1 MKSSLRIKKILSLI
15 LLIII
20 FFCTM
25 KIYQKRLGYYTDSR
39 DYDNLR
45 ALSPLS
51 DSSINKNPEEHNQDA
66 ESEKNLKNIN
76 PDYRFWIKVEGTNID
91 FPVVQGED
99 NDFYLHH
106 NFNKEKSFSG
116 SIFVDSEN
124 NLNDDSNI
132 VVYGHNMRNDT
143 MFAQIKH
150 FKNENFFNA
159 NKYVTLYRDGKKSKF
174 EIFSVYQEN
183 AKDLESEIKIN
194 FSNKDEYE
202 KYLKD
207 QEEKSLF
214 KREGIDLN
222 SNDRILTL
230 ITCGY
235 DFVNARIVVVAKE
248 ID

>member
-1 MKSSLRIKKILSLI
+1 MKSSIRIKKILSLI

-20 FFCTM
+20 FFCVM
-25 KIYQKRLGYYTDSR
+25 KIYQKRLGYYTDSK
-39 DYDNLR
+39 DYDSLR
-45 ALSPLS
+45 ILSPLS
-51 DSSINKNPEEHNQDA
+51 DSYINKDPEENKKDI
-66 ESEKNLKNIN
+66 ENEKNLKNIN
-76 PDYRFWIKVEGTNID
+76 PDYKFWINVEGTNID
-91 FPVVQGED
+91 FPVVQGKD

-124 NLNDDSNI
+124 NLNEDSNI

-159 NKYVTLYRDGKKSKF
+159 NKYITLYRDGKKSTF

-183 AKDLESEIKIN
+183 AKDLESQIKIK
-194 FSNKDEYE
+194 FSNKEEYE
-202 KYLKD
+202 KYLKE
-207 QEEKSLF
+207 QESKSLF
-214 KREGIDLN
+214 KRDGIDLQD
-222 SNDRILTL
+222 NDRLLTL

>member
-1 MKSSLRIKKILSLI
+1 MKNSLRIKKIISLI

-20 FFCTM
+20 FFCAI

-45 ALSPLS
+45 SLSPLS
-51 DSSINKNPEEHNQDA
+51 DSSINKDPEENKKDI
-66 ESEKNLKNIN
+66 ENEKNLKNIN
-76 PDYRFWIKVEGTNID
+76 SDYKFWINVEGTNID
-91 FPVVQGED
+91 FPVIQGKD

-116 SIFVDSEN
+116 SIFVDPEN
-124 NLNDDSNI
+124 NLNDDSNL

-159 NKYVTLYRDGKKSKF
+159 NKYVTLYREGKKSTF

-183 AKDLESEIKIN
+183 AKDLESQIKIK
-194 FSNKDEYE
+194 FSNKEDYE
-202 KYLKD
+202 KYLKE

-214 KREGIDLN
+214 KREGIDLKD
-222 SNDRILTL
+222 NDRILTL
-230 ITCGY
+230 VTCGY
-235 DFVNARIVVVAKE
+235 DFVNARIVIVAKE
-248 ID
+248 VN

>member
-1 MKSSLRIKKILSLI
+1 
-15 LLIII
+15 
-20 FFCTM
+20 M

-174 EIFSVYQEN
+174 EIFQFT
-183 AKDLESEIKIN
+183 KKML
-194 FSNKDEYE
+194 
-202 KYLKD
+202 
-207 QEEKSLF
+207 
-214 KREGIDLN
+214 R
-222 SNDRILTL
+222 T
-230 ITCGY
+230 
-235 DFVNARIVVVAKE
+235 
-248 ID
+248 

>member
-1 MKSSLRIKKILSLI
+1 MKSSIRIKKILSLI

-20 FFCTM
+20 FFCVM
-25 KIYQKRLGYYTDSR
+25 KIYQKRLGYYTDSK
-39 DYDNLR
+39 DYDSLR
-45 ALSPLS
+45 ILSPLS
-51 DSSINKNPEEHNQDA
+51 DSSINKDPEENKKDI
-66 ESEKNLKNIN
+66 ENLKNIN
-76 PDYRFWIKVEGTNID
+76 PDYKFWINVEGTNID
-91 FPVVQGED
+91 FPVVQGKD

-124 NLNDDSNI
+124 NLNEDSNI

-159 NKYVTLYRDGKKSKF
+159 NKYITLYRDGKKSTF

-183 AKDLESEIKIN
+183 AKDLESQIKIK
-194 FSNKDEYE
+194 FSNKEEYE
-202 KYLKD
+202 KYLKE
-207 QEEKSLF
+207 QESKSLF
-214 KREGIDLN
+214 KREGIDLQD
-222 SNDRILTL
+222 NDRILTL

>member
-116 SIFVDSEN
+116 SIFVDSKN

-159 NKYVTLYRDGKKSKF
+159 NKYVTLYRNGKKSKF

-194 FSNKDEYE
+194 FSNKDDYE
-202 KYLKD
+202 KYLKC

-222 SNDRILTL
+222 SNDRILIL

-235 DFVNARIVVVAKE
+235 DFVNARVVVVAKE

>member
-20 FFCTM
+20 FFCAM

-51 DSSINKNPEEHNQDA
+51 DSYINKNPEEHNQDA

-76 PDYRFWIKVEGTNID
+76 PDYRFWIKVEETNID

-202 KYLKD
+202 KYLKG

>member
-20 FFCTM
+20 FFCAM

-45 ALSPLS
+45 VLSPLS

-202 KYLKD
+202 KYLKE

>member
-20 FFCTM
+20 FFCAM

-194 FSNKDEYE
+194 FSNKDEYK

-214 KREGIDLN
+214 KREGINLN

>member
-1 MKSSLRIKKILSLI
+1 MKNSLRIKKIISLI

-20 FFCTM
+20 FFCAI

-45 ALSPLS
+45 SLSPLS
-51 DSSINKNPEEHNQDA
+51 DSSINKDPEENKKDI
-66 ESEKNLKNIN
+66 ENEKNLKNIN
-76 PDYRFWIKVEGTNID
+76 SDYKFWINVEGTNID
-91 FPVVQGED
+91 FPVIQGKD

-124 NLNDDSNI
+124 NLNDDSNL

-159 NKYVTLYRDGKKSKF
+159 NKYVTLYREGKKSTF

-183 AKDLESEIKIN
+183 AKDLESQIKIK
-194 FSNKDEYE
+194 FSNKEDYE
-202 KYLKD
+202 KYLKE
-207 QEEKSLF
+207 QKEKSLF
-214 KREGIDLN
+214 KREGIDLKD
-222 SNDRILTL
+222 NDRILTL
-230 ITCGY
+230 VTCGY
-235 DFVNARIVVVAKE
+235 DFVNARIVIVAKE
-248 ID
+248 VN

>member
-1 MKSSLRIKKILSLI
+1 MKSSLRIKNILSLI

-20 FFCTM
+20 FFCAM
-25 KIYQKRLGYYTDSR
+25 KVYQKRLGYYTDSR

-202 KYLKD
+202 KYLKG

>member
-1 MKSSLRIKKILSLI
+1 MKNSLRIKKILSLI

-20 FFCTM
+20 FFCAM

-99 NDFYLHH
+99 NDFYLYH

-202 KYLKD
+202 KYLKG

>member
-20 FFCTM
+20 FFCAM

-66 ESEKNLKNIN
+66 ASEKNLKNIN

-202 KYLKD
+202 KYLKG

>member
-20 FFCTM
+20 FFCAM

-124 NLNDDSNI
+124 NLNYDSNI

>member
-1 MKSSLRIKKILSLI
+1 MKSSKRIKKIISLI

-20 FFCTM
+20 FFCAM

-39 DYDNLR
+39 DYDSLR
-45 ALSPLS
+45 SLSPLYY
-51 DSSINKNPEEHNQDA
+51 SSINKDPDENKKDVEN
-66 ESEKNLKNIN
+66 EKNLKNIN
-76 PDYRFWIKVEGTNID
+76 SDYRFWIKVEGTNID
-91 FPVVQGED
+91 FPVVQGKD

-116 SIFVDSEN
+116 SIFVNSEN

-159 NKYVTLYRDGKKSKF
+159 NKYITLYRDGKKSTF

-183 AKDLESEIKIN
+183 AKDLESQIKIK
-194 FSNKDEYE
+194 FSNKEEYE
-202 KYLKD
+202 KYLKE
-207 QEEKSLF
+207 QEAKSLF
-214 KREGIDLN
+214 KRKGIDLN
-222 SNDRILTL
+222 DNDRILTL
-230 ITCGY
+230 VTCGY

>member
-20 FFCTM
+20 FFCAM

-66 ESEKNLKNIN
+66 ASEKNLKNIN

-124 NLNDDSNI
+124 NLNEDSNI

-202 KYLKD
+202 KYLKG

>member
-20 FFCTM
+20 FFCAM

-76 PDYRFWIKVEGTNID
+76 SDYRFWIKVEGTNID

-194 FSNKDEYE
+194 FSNKDDYE

>member
-20 FFCTM
+20 FFCAM

-91 FPVVQGED
+91 FPVVLGED

-202 KYLKD
+202 KYLKG

>member
-20 FFCTM
+20 FFCAM

-45 ALSPLS
+45 ALSPIS

-66 ESEKNLKNIN
+66 ASEKNLKNIN

-202 KYLKD
+202 KYLKG

-248 ID
+248 I

>member
-1 MKSSLRIKKILSLI
+1 MKNSLRIKKIISLI

-20 FFCTM
+20 FFCAI

-45 ALSPLS
+45 SLSPLS
-51 DSSINKNPEEHNQDA
+51 DSSINKDPEENKKDI
-66 ESEKNLKNIN
+66 ENEKNLKNIN
-76 PDYRFWIKVEGTNID
+76 SDYKFWINVEGTNID
-91 FPVVQGED
+91 FPVIQGKD

-124 NLNDDSNI
+124 NLNDDSNL

-159 NKYVTLYRDGKKSKF
+159 NKYVTLYREGKKSTF

-183 AKDLESEIKIN
+183 AKGLESQIKIK
-194 FSNKDEYE
+194 FSNKEDYE
-202 KYLKD
+202 KYLKE

-214 KREGIDLN
+214 KREGIDLKD
-222 SNDRILTL
+222 NDRILTL
-230 ITCGY
+230 VTCGY
-235 DFVNARIVVVAKE
+235 DFVNARIVIVAKE
-248 ID
+248 VN

>member
-1 MKSSLRIKKILSLI
+1 
-15 LLIII
+15 
-20 FFCTM
+20 M
-25 KIYQKRLGYYTDSR
+25 KIYQKRLEYYTDSR

-45 ALSPLS
+45 SLSPLS
-51 DSSINKNPEEHNQDA
+51 DSSVNKSPEEHKQDA

-91 FPVVQGED
+91 FPVVQGKD

-159 NKYVTLYRDGKKSKF
+159 NKYVTLYREGKKSTF

-183 AKDLESEIKIN
+183 AKDLESEIKTK
-194 FSNKDEYE
+194 FSNKEDYE
-202 KYLKD
+202 KYLKE
-207 QEEKSLF
+207 QESKSLF
-214 KREGIDLN
+214 KRDGIDLN

-230 ITCGY
+230 ITSGY

-248 ID
+248 IDLEHHHHHH

>member
-20 FFCTM
+20 FFCAM

-202 KYLKD
+202 KYLKG

-222 SNDRILTL
+222 SKDRILTL

>member
-1 MKSSLRIKKILSLI
+1 MKSLLRIKKILSLI

-20 FFCTM
+20 FFCAM

-202 KYLKD
+202 KYLKG

>member
-1 MKSSLRIKKILSLI
+1 MKSSIRIKKILSLI

-20 FFCTM
+20 FFCVM
-25 KIYQKRLGYYTDSR
+25 KIYQKRLGYYTDSK
-39 DYDNLR
+39 DYDSLR
-45 ALSPLS
+45 ILSPLS
-51 DSSINKNPEEHNQDA
+51 DSSINKDPEENKKDI
-66 ESEKNLKNIN
+66 ENEKNLKNIN
-76 PDYRFWIKVEGTNID
+76 PDYKFWINVEGTNID
-91 FPVVQGED
+91 FPVVQGKD

-124 NLNDDSNI
+124 NLNEDSNI

-159 NKYVTLYRDGKKSKF
+159 NKYITLYRDEKKSTF

-183 AKDLESEIKIN
+183 AKDLESQIKIK
-194 FSNKDEYE
+194 FSNKEEYE
-202 KYLKD
+202 KYLKE
-207 QEEKSLF
+207 QESKSLF
-214 KREGIDLN
+214 KREGIDLQD
-222 SNDRILTL
+222 NDRILTL

>member
-20 FFCTM
+20 FFCAM

-124 NLNDDSNI
+124 NLNDNSNI

-174 EIFSVYQEN
+174 KIFSVYQEN

-202 KYLKD
+202 KYLKE

-248 ID
+248 FD

>member
-1 MKSSLRIKKILSLI
+1 MKISLRIKKIISLI

-20 FFCTM
+20 FFCAM

-45 ALSPLS
+45 TLSPLS
-51 DSSINKNPEEHNQDA
+51 DSSINKNPDEHKQDI

-91 FPVVQGED
+91 FPVVQGKD

-124 NLNDDSNI
+124 NLNEESNI
-132 VVYGHNMRNDT
+132 VIYGHNMKNDT

-150 FKNENFFNA
+150 FKNKNFFNE
-159 NKYVTLYRDGKKSKF
+159 NKYITLYREGKKLTF

-183 AKDLESEIKIN
+183 AKDLESQIKTK
-194 FSNKDEYE
+194 FSNKEEYE
-202 KYLKD
+202 KYLKE
-207 QEEKSLF
+207 QESKSLF

-222 SNDRILTL
+222 SNDKILTL

>member
-1 MKSSLRIKKILSLI
+1 MKNSLRIKKILSLI

-20 FFCTM
+20 FFCAM

-124 NLNDDSNI
+124 NLSDDSNI

>member
-1 MKSSLRIKKILSLI
+1 MKNSLRIKKIISLI

-20 FFCTM
+20 FFCAI

-45 ALSPLS
+45 SLSPLS
-51 DSSINKNPEEHNQDA
+51 NSSINKDPEENKKDI
-66 ESEKNLKNIN
+66 ENEKNLKNIN
-76 PDYRFWIKVEGTNID
+76 SDYKFWINVEGTNID
-91 FPVVQGED
+91 FPVIQGKD

-124 NLNDDSNI
+124 NLNDDSNL

-159 NKYVTLYRDGKKSKF
+159 NKYVTLYREGKKSTF

-183 AKDLESEIKIN
+183 AKDLESQIKIK
-194 FSNKDEYE
+194 FSNKEDYE
-202 KYLKD
+202 KYLKE

-214 KREGIDLN
+214 KREGIDLKD
-222 SNDRILTL
+222 NDRILTL
-230 ITCGY
+230 VTCGY
-235 DFVNARIVVVAKE
+235 DFVNARIVIVAKE
-248 ID
+248 VN

>member
-1 MKSSLRIKKILSLI
+1 MKSSKRIKKIISLI

-20 FFCTM
+20 FFCAM

-202 KYLKD
+202 KYLKG

-230 ITCGY
+230 INCGY

>member
-20 FFCTM
+20 FFCAM

-159 NKYVTLYRDGKKSKF
+159 NKYVTLYREGKKSTF

-202 KYLKD
+202 KYLKG

-230 ITCGY
+230 INCGY

>member
-20 FFCTM
+20 FFCAM

-66 ESEKNLKNIN
+66 ASEKNLKNIN

-214 KREGIDLN
+214 KREGINLN

>member
-1 MKSSLRIKKILSLI
+1 MKSSKRIKKIISLI

-20 FFCTM
+20 FFCAM

-39 DYDNLR
+39 DYDSLR
-45 ALSPLS
+45 TLSPLS
-51 DSSINKNPEEHNQDA
+51 DSSINKDPDENKKDVEN
-66 ESEKNLKNIN
+66 EKNLKNIN
-76 PDYRFWIKVEGTNID
+76 SDYRFWIKVEGTNID
-91 FPVVQGED
+91 FPVVQGKD

-124 NLNDDSNI
+124 NLNEDSNI

-159 NKYVTLYRDGKKSKF
+159 NKYVTLYREGKKSTF

-183 AKDLESEIKIN
+183 AKDLESQIKIK
-194 FSNKDEYE
+194 FSNKEEYE
-202 KYLKD
+202 KYLKK
-207 QEEKSLF
+207 QESKSLF
-214 KREGIDLN
+214 KREGIDLKD
-222 SNDRILTL
+222 NDRILTL

-235 DFVNARIVVVAKE
+235 DFVNARIVIVAKE
-248 ID
+248 VN

>member
-20 FFCTM
+20 FFCAM

-202 KYLKD
+202 KYLKG

-230 ITCGY
+230 INCGY

>member
-20 FFCTM
+20 FFCAM

-143 MFAQIKH
+143 MFAQINH